1 MIMKGTRTIAVLLV
15 SLLLGACGAAGCDR
29 PTYYKDSGSTGE
41 IIAPEGV
48 NVPDS
53 RSSLK
58 IPPPSQLGGGKGAD
72 NPCLEAAPP
81 YFEES
86 GAIVGSPEALVYAW
100 AEAISLKSIEGLE
113 ALYSNFF
120 TPISGDLATWRAD
133 KQRQMAELGE
143 ARMTVDK
150 LSMAPAP
157 GGRMIAKFTQR
168 IQVGSN
174 ITESRIELVLAKDNN
189 AWSIIGEKSL
199 GGS

>member
-1 MIMKGTRTIAVLLV
+1 MKGTRTIAALLV

-157 GGRMIAKFTQR
+157 GGRMVAKFTKR
-168 IQVGSN
+168 IQLGSN

-189 AWSIIGEKSL
+189 AWSIISEKSL
-199 GGS
+199 DPS

>member
-1 MIMKGTRTIAVLLV
+1 MIMKGTRTIAALLV

-157 GGRMIAKFTQR
+157 GGRMVAKFTKR
-168 IQVGSN
+168 IQLGSN

-189 AWSIIGEKSL
+189 AWSIISEKSL
-199 GGS
+199 DPS

>member
-1 MIMKGTRTIAVLLV
+1 MIMKGTRTIAALLV

-120 TPISGDLATWRAD
+120 TPVSGDLATWRAD
-133 KQRQMAELGE
+133 KQRQMAEMGE

-157 GGRMIAKFTQR
+157 GGRMVAKFTKR

-189 AWSIIGEKSL
+189 AWSIISEKSL
-199 GGS
+199 DRS

>member
-1 MIMKGTRTIAVLLV
+1 MMMKGTRTIAVLMA

-41 IIAPEGV
+41 IIVPEGV
-48 NVPDS
+48 NAPDS

-58 IPPPSQLGGGKGAD
+58 IPPPSQESASKGEE

-100 AEAISLKSIEGLE
+100 AEAMSLKSIERLE

-120 TPISGDLATWRAD
+120 TPVQGDLAAWRAQ
-133 KQRQMAELGE
+133 KLQAMTELGE
-143 ARMTVDK
+143 ARMTVDN

-157 GGRMIAKFTQR
+157 GGRMVAKFTQR
-168 IQVGSN
+168 IQAGSN
-174 ITESRIELVLAKDNN
+174 ITESRMELVLAKDNN
-189 AWSIIGEKSL
+189 AWSIISEKTL